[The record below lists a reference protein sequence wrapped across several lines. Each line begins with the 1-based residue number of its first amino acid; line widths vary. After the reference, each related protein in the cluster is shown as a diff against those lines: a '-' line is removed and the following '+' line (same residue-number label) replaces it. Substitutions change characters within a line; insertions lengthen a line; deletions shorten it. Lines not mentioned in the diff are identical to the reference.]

1 MTKMYH
7 TADED
12 STVVKDAPKAKVI
25 NSDAKKVSEMERK
38 FSELQEI
45 VRKQNTEITDLKR
58 QYTRQRSEIT
68 NLSNHVARLAMKL
81 A

>member
-58 QYTRQRSEIT
+58 QYTRQRSEIA